1 MPPPTSKRALAKS
14 VLLAASLSFFPVAAH
29 AELAVSAND
38 GKQLQPGETMVTPDS
53 ISVIDLGH
61 YPPRVIGNVQ
71 VPAAM
76 IGPPD
81 AVAVAPG
88 EKFAIVTAAQK
99 FDPAD
104 PMHPAADDKVS
115 VIDLTDPTK
124 PRLLQTISSGAGASG
139 VSINRA
145 GTLVLVAAKGED
157 AIIVFTLAGNRLSL
171 AGRVDLGKG
180 AAPTDV
186 VFAPDGRKAYAVAWG
201 VTKIM
206 ELAVDGSQ
214 VTRTGNDVATGRN
227 PYGAVVTPDG
237 NWLINT
243 NVGGALEG
251 NDRTGTLTIVDL
263 KTHKLALS
271 LAAGRVTEHVALSP
285 DGKYALLVLANGAA
299 TVKSDP
305 KYDSVLGI
313 LVVYAVGPGSLTE
326 VARADTG
333 HWCQGA
339 TWSDDG
345 RVILQQCATEREIEV
360 FRFDGKTLVRDKNAT
375 MVFESRPGAIATQHS
390 R

>member
-1 MPPPTSKRALAKS
+1 MPPPTWKRALANS
-14 VLLAASLSFFPVAAH
+14 ALLAASLFFPVAAH
-29 AELAVSAND
+29 AGLAISAND
-38 GKQLQPGETMVTPDS
+38 GKQLQPGEPMVTPDS

-88 EKFAIVTAAQK
+88 EKLAIVTAAQK

-124 PRLLQTISSGAGASG
+124 PRVLQTVSSGAGASG

-157 AIIVFTLAGNRLSL
+157 AIIVFRLAGNRLSP

-186 VFAPDGRKAYAVAWG
+186 VFTPDGRKAYAVAWG

-206 ELAVDGSQ
+206 ELAIDNNR
-214 VTRTGNDVATGRN
+214 VTRTGNDVATGRQ
-227 PYGAVVTPDG
+227 PYGAAVTQDG
-237 NWLINT
+237 AWLINT
-243 NVGGALEG
+243 NIGGALEG
-251 NDRTGTLTIVDL
+251 SDRTGTITMVDL
-263 KTHKLALS
+263 KAHKLALS
-271 LAAGRVTEHVALSP
+271 VPAGRVPEHVALSP
-285 DGKYALLVLANGAA
+285 DGRYALVVLANGAPI
-299 TVKSDP
+299 VKSDP
-305 KYDSVLGI
+305 GYDKVRGI
-313 LVVYAVGPGSLTE
+313 LKIYAVGPGTLTE
-326 VARADTG
+326 VAHADSG

-345 RVILQQCATEREIEV
+345 RLILQQCATEREILV
-360 FRFDGKTLVRDKNAT
+360 YRFDGQALVQDAAAS

>member
-1 MPPPTSKRALAKS
+1 MPPPTSKRALANS
-14 VLLAASLSFFPVAAH
+14 ALLAASVSFFPVAAH
-29 AELAVSAND
+29 AGLAISAND
-38 GKQLQPGETMVTPDS
+38 GKQLQPDETTVTPDS
-53 ISVIDLGH
+53 VSVIDLGH

-124 PRLLQTISSGAGASG
+124 PRLLQTVSSGAGASG

-157 AIIVFTLAGNRLSL
+157 AVIVFRLAGNRLSP

-186 VFAPDGRKAYAVAWG
+186 VFAPDGRRAYAVAWG

-206 ELAVDGSQ
+206 ELAINNNR
-214 VTRTGNDVATGRN
+214 VTRTGNDVATGRQ
-227 PYGAVVTPDG
+227 PYGAAVTQDG
-237 NWLINT
+237 AWLINT
-243 NVGGALEG
+243 NIGGALEG
-251 NDRTGTLTIVDL
+251 SDRTGTITMVDL
-263 KTHKLALS
+263 KEHKLALS
-271 LAAGRVTEHVALSP
+271 VAAGRVPEHVALSS
-285 DGKYALLVLANGAA
+285 DGKYALVVLANGAA
-299 TVKSDP
+299 TAKSDP
-305 KYDSVLGI
+305 GYDKVRGI
-313 LVVYAVGPGSLTE
+313 LKIYAVGPGTLTE
-326 VARADTG
+326 VAHADSG

-345 RVILQQCATEREIEV
+345 RVILQQCATEREILV
-360 FRFDGKTLVRDKNAT
+360 YRFDGQALVQDAAAS